1 MLNEYFVTIA
11 SLISL
16 YGLDIA
22 CYTNMTSNKPGKYK
36 VLKWLAGIL
45 TALILIVGGVAL
57 YFSAKWKPLLTEKI
71 KDGVYNGSQKLYRIN
86 FKDIRLNLITGS
98 AVLDSV
104 TLTPD
109 TTVFNQLKELKLAPA
124 NLFQVK
130 LARLQLSRVGVLTAY
145 FKKRISMNSIIM
157 EQPSIN
163 MIHYKVTK
171 KTDTA
176 EDKQSLYDQISK
188 SLKSIHVK
196 AIKIIDADFDYI
208 NGATSKPL
216 NSIKHLNINVKDLLI
231 DSLSKSD
238 TTRFYYT
245 KDISFELTG
254 YRATGKDGM
263 YTTKIDTVAGSVRD
277 KNIRVKGLQMIPL
290 HPDLA
295 FTRKYKYGKDR
306 YDLKFNEIT
315 FTGVD
320 FTKLSAEGSL
330 YARALKIGPAKA
342 GIFVNRELPPPPNFD
357 KAHNFPHIALKR
369 LPIETIIDTVK
380 LANIDV
386 AYTEYNPITQK
397 RGTVYFQNLTGDILN
412 LTNDSVRLAKN
423 NHAIANLTALVMK
436 TSRIRVTINFNLTD
450 KNAAFTY
457 KGNVGAMNMM
467 VLNPMAKNM
476 GLVEIESGQ
485 MQGTDFDIQANVKGA
500 SGIVHFYYK
509 DLKIKLLKEG
519 ENGGVGKKK
528 GFLSFLANSLLI
540 EDANPGKG
548 ATPRTARITFERTPA
563 ASFFNL
569 LWKGVFI
576 GMRETVGL
584 GVVPVKTPEQA
595 MEKVKDKKQE
605 RREKREE
612 RRKERAERKAE
623 KKKTDT

>member
-1 MLNEYFVTIA
+1 MAQEKA
-11 SLISL
+11 
-16 YGLDIA
+16 
-22 CYTNMTSNKPGKYK
+22 GKYRL
-36 VLKWLAGIL
+36 LKWIGSIL
-45 TALILIVGGVAL
+45 GGLILVVVIVAL

-98 AVLDSV
+98 AALDSV

-124 NLFQVK
+124 NLFQIK

-145 FKKRISMNSIIM
+145 FKKKVSINSIVM

-163 MIHYKVTK
+163 MIHYKVVK
-171 KTDTA
+171 KTDTTD
-176 EDKQSLYDQISK
+176 DKRSLYDEIAK
-188 SLKSIHVK
+188 TLKSIQVK
-196 AIKIIDADFDYI
+196 AIKIVDADFDYI

-231 DSLSKSD
+231 DSLSKFD

-254 YRATGKDGM
+254 YRSTGKDGM
-263 YTTKIDTVAGSVRD
+263 YTMKIDTVAGSVGAQ
-277 KNIRVKGLQMIPL
+277 NIRIKGFQMIPL
-290 HPDLA
+290 YPDLT

-306 YDLKFNEIT
+306 YDLKFDEIA
-315 FTGVD
+315 FAGVD
-320 FTKLSAEGSL
+320 FAKLSSEDHL
-330 YARALKIGPAKA
+330 YARSLKIGPAKA

-357 KAHNFPHIALKR
+357 KAHNFPHVALKR

-380 LANIDV
+380 LSNIDV

-397 RGTVYFQNLTGDILN
+397 RGTIYFQNLSGNILN
-412 LTNDSVRLAKN
+412 LTNDSLQLTKN

-436 TSRIRVTINFNLTD
+436 TSKIKVTINFNLTD
-450 KNAAFTY
+450 KNASFTY
-457 KGNVGAMNMM
+457 KGNVAPMNMM

-485 MQGTDFDIQANVKGA
+485 MQGTDFDIQANVRGS
-500 SGIVHFYYK
+500 SGIVHFYYT

-519 ENGGVGKKK
+519 ENGGIGKKK

-540 EDANPGKG
+540 EDANPAKG
-548 ATPRTARITFERTPA
+548 AAARTARITFERTPA

-605 RREKREE
+605 RRKKREE
-612 RRKERAERKAE
+612 KRKERAERRANN
-623 KKKTDT
+623 